1 MSAQAFGNDQMR
13 AYLADAL
20 AAADSPLTVMPHD
33 PEDPWGV
40 LFRDTRFQYSFMSVR
55 QDRLMGLLDTRTPE
69 AVARGLEYRSAVGE
83 IAMALTEYPEDWYTV
98 DTYRGAELAMY
109 SGLLSV
115 YHHGADMEVDVPI
128 DLINL
133 DHPDLIGPR
142 ARAAIE
148 DRLDRVTGTSDEFR
162 WTVLATVGDVIRAG
176 QLSPPPWSPG
186 SVPAAESPSPMANPF
201 TESYLSHRADRTF
214 EARANEVTEADFS
227 EPPVIET

>member
-13 AYLADAL
+13 TYLADAL

-98 DTYRGAELAMY
+98 DTYRGAELETVSFISWALY
-109 SGLLSV
+109 AVFLHARATSGWGPKKAAWFNIAGFLVLIFNLFFINIVVSGLHS
-115 YHHGADMEVDVPI
+115 Y
-128 DLINL
+128 
-133 DHPDLIGPR
+133 
-142 ARAAIE
+142 
-148 DRLDRVTGTSDEFR
+148 
-162 WTVLATVGDVIRAG
+162 AG
-176 QLSPPPWSPG
+176 
-186 SVPAAESPSPMANPF
+186 V
-201 TESYLSHRADRTF
+201 
-214 EARANEVTEADFS
+214 
-227 EPPVIET
+227 

>member
-13 AYLADAL
+13 TYLADAL

-40 LFRDTRFQYSFMSVR
+40 LVRDTRFQYSFMSVR

-133 DHPDLIGPR
+133 DHPDLSR
-142 ARAAIE
+142 CLANLVQAA
-148 DRLDRVTGTSDEFR
+148 V
-162 WTVLATVGDVIRAG
+162 VL
-176 QLSPPPWSPG
+176 LP
-186 SVPAAESPSPMANPF
+186 
-201 TESYLSHRADRTF
+201 
-214 EARANEVTEADFS
+214 
-227 EPPVIET
+227 

>member
-13 AYLADAL
+13 TYLADTL
-20 AAADSPLTVMPHD
+20 AAADSPLTVMPRD
-33 PEDPWGV
+33 PQDPWDV
-40 LFRDTRFQYSFMSVR
+40 RFHDARFDSHMSVR

-133 DHPDLIGPR
+133 DHPDLSR
-142 ARAAIE
+142 CLANLVQAA
-148 DRLDRVTGTSDEFR
+148 V
-162 WTVLATVGDVIRAG
+162 VL
-176 QLSPPPWSPG
+176 LP
-186 SVPAAESPSPMANPF
+186 
-201 TESYLSHRADRTF
+201 
-214 EARANEVTEADFS
+214 
-227 EPPVIET
+227 

>member
-13 AYLADAL
+13 TYLADTL

-33 PEDPWGV
+33 PQGPWDV
-40 LFRDTRFQYSFMSVR
+40 RFHDARFDSHMSVR

-83 IAMALTEYPEDWYTV
+83 IAIALMEYPEDWYTV
-98 DTYRGAELAMY
+98 DTYSGAELAMY

-115 YHHGADMEVDVPI
+115 YHHGADIEVDVPI
-128 DLINL
+128 DHIEL
-133 DHPDLIGPR
+133 DRPDLLGPS

-148 DRLDRVTGTSDEFR
+148 DRLDRVTGTTADSR
-162 WTVLATVGDVIRAG
+162 WTVLAYVGDEIRAG
-176 QLSPPPWSPG
+176 QISPPPWSPDRALG
-186 SVPAAESPSPMANPF
+186 SEPLSSAKPF

-214 EARANEVTEADFS
+214 EARSAEVTQADFA
-227 EPPVIET
+227 EPPVIEP